1 LGSPQIRNLT
11 GKFIAKWQSGQLLE
25 AVNTQ
30 FRSWQTRVL
39 EALYSPQDDTA
50 YWIVESEADR
60 NELPIYHKIP
70 AAKLQDL
77 TKSAP
82 WPPEEDFVNWHR
94 SHGDSTSSHFST
106 LTDINRTN
114 VDDLEVAWIYSPN
127 KGNRNIQSN
136 PVIADGLLFTPNSA
150 NEVVA
155 LDPETGREVWKF
167 DPKASFPAKRGM
179 VWWPGDASTPS
190 RLYFPVGSHL
200 VALDAKTGSPSMSFG
215 KNGWVYTGA
224 VGKIAPA
231 IVGNV
236 LIHATVKPAIQG
248 YDIKSG
254 AQLWSTPIREQN
266 PPKRAGGLSTKFLG
280 GRPWGG
286 MAVDAGRKI
295 AYLTTSNPNPVLF
308 GADRPGNNETA
319 NSVIAVD
326 VTTGM
331 ILWKF
336 QEIAHDLWD
345 LDIGAP
351 PILTKITIDSKSV
364 DVVVAVTKFGNT
376 LVLDRV
382 TGKPIFDFRL
392 RKTPTSKIPGEK
404 TAPYQP
410 DLELPQPFARQE
422 FSLEDVTN
430 IGPANREAV
439 LKQLKDANFGFFV
452 PHIPGTNTVFY
463 GLHGGAQWPG
473 AAVDQQRAII
483 YVASNNIPNMT
494 TLVDLGVQYDETNFP
509 VTNGRAVYLEYCA
522 DCHGQNREGDDT
534 PSLQWLGTR
543 IPKHQVAAIIE
554 NGLNAMPPVEDMTET
569 ELADLTEYLFTRDK
583 ELQGQ
588 NKTTGKSFGKF
599 ERTQYQ
605 KLRDHE
611 GYPGSKP
618 PWGTINAIDLNS
630 GKILWQVP
638 LGEYPEL
645 TARGIAKTGT
655 ENFGSPLVT
664 RGGVVFVS
672 GTKDRMI
679 RAFHTETGEELWS
692 HQLPFVGSGP
702 PSTYAING
710 KQFLVVP
717 ATGGGTLR
725 LYDEAIEVGDAFV
738 AFRLPTPDQ

>member
-1 LGSPQIRNLT
+1 
-11 GKFIAKWQSGQLLE
+11 
-25 AVNTQ
+25 
-30 FRSWQTRVL
+30 
-39 EALYSPQDDTA
+39 
-50 YWIVESEADR
+50 
-60 NELPIYHKIP
+60 
-70 AAKLQDL
+70 
-77 TKSAP
+77 
-82 WPPEEDFVNWHR
+82 
-94 SHGDSTSSHFST
+94 
-106 LTDINRTN
+106 
-114 VDDLEVAWIYSPN
+114 
-127 KGNRNIQSN
+127 
-136 PVIADGLLFTPNSA
+136 
-150 NEVVA
+150 
-155 LDPETGREVWKF
+155 
-167 DPKASFPAKRGM
+167 
-179 VWWPGDASTPS
+179 
-190 RLYFPVGSHL
+190 
-200 VALDAKTGSPSMSFG
+200 
-215 KNGWVYTGA
+215 
-224 VGKIAPA
+224 
-231 IVGNV
+231 
-236 LIHATVKPAIQG
+236 
-248 YDIKSG
+248 
-254 AQLWSTPIREQN
+254 
-266 PPKRAGGLSTKFLG
+266 
-280 GRPWGG
+280 
-286 MAVDAGRKI
+286 
-295 AYLTTSNPNPVLF
+295 
-308 GADRPGNNETA
+308 
-319 NSVIAVD
+319 
-326 VTTGM
+326 
-331 ILWKF
+331 
-336 QEIAHDLWD
+336 
-345 LDIGAP
+345 
-351 PILTKITIDSKSV
+351 
-364 DVVVAVTKFGNT
+364 
-376 LVLDRV
+376 
-382 TGKPIFDFRL
+382 
-392 RKTPTSKIPGEK
+392 
-404 TAPYQP
+404 
-410 DLELPQPFARQE
+410 
-422 FSLEDVTN
+422 
-430 IGPANREAV
+430 
-439 LKQLKDANFGFFV
+439 
-452 PHIPGTNTVFY
+452 
-463 GLHGGAQWPG
+463 
-473 AAVDQQRAII
+473 
-483 YVASNNIPNMT
+483 MT